1 MNIEQLFYLLPQEI
15 KSKIIVYYF
24 SYGTPCSKI
33 MRPEIINKCR
43 NNSVSLWF
51 AKVDYISCNKKYMLH
66 NSIGCDYETLCDLRL
81 AIIGNN
87 EINELFKI
95 KQVSIMSFLK
105 RIKKIQLLQLLE
117 EEENNL
123 LYFKM

>member
-95 KQVSIMSFLK
+95 KQVSIMSFLN
-105 RIKKIQLLQLLE
+105 RLKKIQLLKLLN
-117 EEENNL
+117 EENI
-123 LYFKM
+123 